1 VSEAAL
7 ERNAGGAGPLY
18 PVAKRAFDLL
28 VAGTGLIVL
37 APLLLVIAIVVRLDS
52 PGPVLYR
59 GVRTGRGGI
68 PFRILKFRTMVANAE
83 QVGGGSTARND
94 PRITRAGGFLR
105 RYKLDELPQVLNVLA
120 GDMSVVGPRPELP
133 QYTALYT
140 GDERLILT
148 VRPGITDLASM
159 RFVNLGEVLGSD
171 DADRVYEET
180 VFAEKNRLRVRYVR
194 ERSFRLDLKIVLGTL
209 AAVVRG
215 R

>member
-1 VSEAAL
+1 MSEAAL
-7 ERNAGGAGPLY
+7 EGRARGPGRLY
-18 PVAKRAFDLL
+18 PAAKRAFDLL
-28 VAGTGLIVL
+28 ASGVGVVVL
-37 APLLLVIAIVVRLDS
+37 APLLLGIAAVVRLDS
-52 PGPVLYR
+52 PGPVFYR
-59 GVRTGRGGI
+59 GVRTGRGGV
-68 PFRILKFRTMVANAE
+68 PFRIFKFRTMVVDAE
-83 QVGGGSTARND
+83 RRGGGSTARND

-120 GDMSVVGPRPELP
+120 GHMSVVGPRPELP
-133 QYTALYT
+133 RYTALYR

-159 RFVNLGEVLGSD
+159 RFVNLGEVLGHE

-194 ERSFRLDLKIVLGTL
+194 ERSFLLDLKIVLGTL
-209 AAVVRG
+209 AAVARG